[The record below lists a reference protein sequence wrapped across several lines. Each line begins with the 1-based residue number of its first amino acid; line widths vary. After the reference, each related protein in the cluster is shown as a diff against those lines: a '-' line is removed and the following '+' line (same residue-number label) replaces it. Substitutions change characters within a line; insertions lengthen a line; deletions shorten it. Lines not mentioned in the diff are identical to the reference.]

1 MYRSIYTRKAL
12 ILVLA
17 VSQLVALN
25 SILRVSAEDATD
37 LGTSIGQG
45 TKQVGEDIASGVT
58 TGADAVA
65 SGVTTGADAVASGA
79 TTGADA
85 VADAAKGFA
94 DGVSSASSVEMMLGY
109 LAVATCA
116 LFFSS

>member
-45 TKQVGEDIASGVT
+45 TKQVGEDIASGAT

-65 SGVTTGADAVASGA
+65 SGV